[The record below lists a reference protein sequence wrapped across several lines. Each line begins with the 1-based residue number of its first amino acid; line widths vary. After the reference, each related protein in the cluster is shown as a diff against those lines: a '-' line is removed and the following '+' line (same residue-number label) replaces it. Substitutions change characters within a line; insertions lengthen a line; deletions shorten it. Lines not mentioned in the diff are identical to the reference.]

1 MGSSAAKGKN
11 MTRIRARCPQCGDVE
26 FTVHDIVVIGTHT
39 AACTYRFNCPT
50 CGDRVSRTAVPEV
63 IELLL
68 SAGVRRELF
77 DHPSMSPGIASLPF
91 SERDVESFRE
101 LLSSP
106 DWFDTLQSSF
116 EEQ

>member
-1 MGSSAAKGKN
+1 M
-11 MTRIRARCPQCGDVE
+11 
-26 FTVHDIVVIGTHT
+26 
-39 AACTYRFNCPT
+39 
-50 CGDRVSRTAVPEV
+50 SRTAVPEV